1 MGVTTHRTTN
11 RLILFS
17 IVIENQS
24 IRLEFLACV
33 FFVWGFIVCSPA
45 RSMRYRKRPGR
56 YVNVYGRRVWEYDAD
71 LYPSSSRGTKRM
83 RDDGGC
89 CDGVVDV
96 QPVGSAG
103 NMLVAGVPN
112 ASKPR
117 RGGKL
122 LKATEVGLAGL
133 GVMAVGL
140 LALPELGAASA
151 VVGGIQA
158 GIELAEMVNVG
169 GVLTETVGAMAEVGE
184 LAHGI
189 GFWGGMAELKYGTAA
204 VEAVTGT
211 GIIGGAITAG
221 VGFGVARRQRRA
233 AARAAG
239 NHK

>member
-1 MGVTTHRTTN
+1 MGVTTFRTTN
-11 RLILFS
+11 RLILFP

-33 FFVWGFIVCSPA
+33 FGGGVIFVSPA
-45 RSMRYRKRPGR
+45 LSMRYRKRPGR

-71 LYPSSSRGTKRM
+71 LYPSSSRGVKRT

-96 QPVGSAG
+96 QPVGAAG
-103 NMLVAGVPN
+103 NMPVSGVPN
-112 ASKPR
+112 APKR
-117 RGGKL
+117 QRGGKL
-122 LKATEVGLAGL
+122 LKATEIGLVGL
-133 GVMAVGL
+133 GVGL
-140 LALPELGAASA
+140 VSILALPELGAAAAA
-151 VVGGIQA
+151 VSGIQA
-158 GIELAEMVNVG
+158 GMELAEMVNVG
-169 GVLTETVGAMAEVGE
+169 GVLTEAVGAMAEAGE

-204 VEAVTGT
+204 VEAVAGA

-233 AARAAG
+233 NERLL
-239 NHK
+239 KP